1 MKNVTRLTVL
11 VALAGSA
18 WLATEKDALALGP
31 LDIEIGAKAG
41 IGTTPSNISSPAP
54 NPLGFGLGARAGV
67 AILGFYAG
75 GSLVYYFGGSSNVN
89 VGTPA
94 GPASV
99 SVSAHS
105 LMYGVEG
112 GYGLKLLDILT
123 LRAQVGVG
131 NFTLTAD
138 AGSGSSDHSNL
149 YVEPGITGLVSLPF
163 VGWFVGADANVL
175 VLPDLTKDSSG
186 QSQTDLA
193 FTLHGQIGYKF

>member
-11 VALAGSA
+11 VAVAGLAVLSTTKEA
-18 WLATEKDALALGP
+18 AALGP
-31 LDIEIGAKAG
+31 LDVEIGAKAG
-41 IGTTPSNISSPAP
+41 IGTTPSNVPSESP
-54 NPLGFGLGARAGV
+54 NPLGFGLGARGGV
-67 AILGFYAG
+67 AILGFYG
-75 GSLVYYFGGSSNVN
+75 GVSFLYYFGGSN
-89 VGTPA
+89 
-94 GPASV
+94 SV
-99 SVSAHS
+99 SVPGGPSLSVSTHS
-105 LMYGVEG
+105 IMYGFEG

-131 NFTLTAD
+131 NFTATAS
-138 AGSGSSDHSNL
+138 AGGSSNDTSNL

-175 VLPDLTKDSSG
+175 VLPGISKDSSG